1 MGEDGAECGIWSGAE
16 GFGGVVLYADGAVDA
31 RAFKA
36 VDGERSGVLG

>member
-1 MGEDGAECGIWSGAE
+1 MGEDGAECGIWSWAE

-36 VDGERSGVLG
+36 VDVERHGALG